1 MVTDS
6 ILSVIIFKWAVIND
20 VSVVRVLQA
29 PGWMTS
35 ALRLRLP
42 SFFKLSLSHTHA
54 HAVSDMLPRRYPELL
69 VSLCVT
75 HTHTQRTGEGRE
87 SGNKSPGAKHNI
99 DPAIHFY

>member
-42 SFFKLSLSHTHA
+42 SFFKLSLTHA
-54 HAVSDMLPRRYPELL
+54 RTRGLRHVTTALSRIARFSPRH
-69 VSLCVT
+69 T
-75 HTHTQRTGEGRE
+75 HTHTENWRRE
-87 SGNKSPGAKHNI
+87 RVWQQVPRCKA
-99 DPAIHFY
+99 